1 MVLVWLE
8 RVMKAK
14 IYIETSV
21 VSYFTSRPSRDLITA
36 ARQQVT
42 RDWWKESLSRF
53 DPYIS
58 VLVIEEAKGGDVIAA
73 KKRLDALKGMPV
85 LRISDEVEAL
95 ANALIAG
102 PIPENSTEDA
112 LHIALASANGMDFLL
127 TWNFHHINN
136 AMIKKRIIK
145 IVENQGYES
154 PVLCSPEELE
164 EE

>member
-53 DPYIS
+53 EPYIS

-73 KKRLDALKGMPV
+73 KQRLDALKGMPV
-85 LRISDEVEAL
+85 LRISDGKHL
-95 ANALIAG
+95 QTL
-102 PIPENSTEDA
+102 
-112 LHIALASANGMDFLL
+112 
-127 TWNFHHINN
+127 
-136 AMIKKRIIK
+136 
-145 IVENQGYES
+145 
-154 PVLCSPEELE
+154 
-164 EE
+164 